1 MLILSLLLVPTWLAV
16 FSAAQGV
23 RGLDMLYIT
32 YICDFVYVIQLICS
46 DRLLFGHSQMSILI
60 RIFSPL
66 IILVLVMTE
75 EQLMNCNIFL
85 FFVKKWLT
93 WRQIFIHFAVIY
105 RTFLSTGL
113 LSASR
118 RRPERWG
125 GCAVCARS
133 WRVCICVCAG
143 VWDVLLLPAT
153 VHWLY
158 GCGGRLHAIVCQVP
172 LPPCRG

>member
-1 MLILSLLLVPTWLAV
+1 MAGRFQRRSRGKRTRYVVHNTYMWFRICFTTYWSVTVVCFLVTVKCRFSYV
-16 FSAAQGV
+16 F
-23 RGLDMLYIT
+23 
-32 YICDFVYVIQLICS
+32 
-46 DRLLFGHSQMSILI
+46 
-60 RIFSPL
+60 FSPL

-93 WRQIFIHFAVIY
+93 WRQIFIHFVVIY

-125 GCAVCARS
+125 GGAVCARS
-133 WRVCICVCAG
+133 WRVHNCVCAG

-158 GCGGRLHAIVCQVP
+158 GCGGRLHAPVCQVP